1 MEVTSLPTSL
11 KLFRPTSTML
21 PLMVCR
27 PLVILL
33 HALIRFP
40 SLELYIWPFA
50 EAVRAGSLAV
60 MCSYN
65 KLNGTLG
72 CEDGHSLNTVL
83 KGELG
88 FKGFVLSVRSFPLC
102 LFAHADLNSLL
113 I

>member
-11 KLFRPTSTML
+11 KLFRPTSTMQ

-27 PLVILL
+27 PLMILL
-33 HALIRFP
+33 HSLTRFR
-40 SLELYIWPFA
+40 SSELYIWPFA

-88 FKGFVLSVRSFPLC
+88 FKGFVL
-102 LFAHADLNSLL
+102 
-113 I
+113 